1 MSHGDAPWLALI
13 LRRLIV
19 VEALVLRME
28 KAIMSDV
35 QNLTAAVQRLN
46 NSVKAELDAIK
57 AKLSGDNPDVAA
69 AVTQLGTLSDQL
81 DAETAA
87 LTAGGTD
94 ANGSPAA

>member
-1 MSHGDAPWLALI
+1 MSHGERAELKRI
-13 LRRLIV
+13 LEHMLV
-19 VEALVLRME
+19 LEALVLRME
-28 KAIMSDV
+28 KRIMSDV

-57 AKLSGDNPDVAA
+57 AKLSGDNPDIAA

-87 LTAGGTD
+87 LTAGG
-94 ANGSPAA
+94 ANVA